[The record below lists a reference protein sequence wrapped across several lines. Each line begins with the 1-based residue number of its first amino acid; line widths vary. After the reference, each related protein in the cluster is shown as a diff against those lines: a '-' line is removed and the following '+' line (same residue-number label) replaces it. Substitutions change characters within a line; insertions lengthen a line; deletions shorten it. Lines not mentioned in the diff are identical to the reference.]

1 MNKFRSVNYGWS
13 FCLEENNMFKLFR
26 YLVNNYI
33 EMSKDSDKWMSDSER
48 DRQAMKEDYEKMKQD
63 NERWFGK
70 L

>member
-1 MNKFRSVNYGWS
+1 M
-13 FCLEENNMFKLFR
+13 LKLFR

-33 EMSKDSDKWMSDSER
+33 EMSKDIDEWMSDSER

>member
-1 MNKFRSVNYGWS
+1 MLIQDQLDGLFI
-13 FCLEENNMFKLFR
+13 LEEKNMFKLFR